1 MAAPKKKPYTADPNL
16 AKENMVK
23 ALGLLQQAVAT
34 VATPEGIRQH
44 LTFSARGNLHRY
56 SVRNQLLI
64 RQQCPGA
71 SEVGGYHYWIK
82 RGRRPLK
89 GEGCRIFAPSIYTKK
104 VEVDPTDPDAPQ
116 EAIQNDDGTTTYT
129 IERIMR
135 GWRTLVVWDISKTTD
150 ARGNPYVPTA
160 GPAMPAGSTSGFLG
174 SDDDDERAAGID
186 QFLRDWLGDQGVRVV
201 TALLRPGLY
210 GSWQGATNVLTCSN
224 RYDPITT
231 CSSTVHEAAHFLVDR
246 DKHEAAVGSYNAE
259 ELVAE
264 GVAYIVL
271 MRYGLD
277 TSKFSFSYVK
287 QYGADTRTYQKV
299 LGVLQ
304 KVAAVVVA
312 ALETSPAEDAGEE
325 NQEQA
330 A

>member
-1 MAAPKKKPYTADPNL
+1 MAAPKKKPFVADPNL

-34 VATPEGIRQH
+34 VATPEGIRAH
-44 LTFSARGNLHRY
+44 LAFSARGNLHRY

-71 SEVGGYHYWIK
+71 TEVGGYHYWIK

-89 GEGCRIFAPSIYTKK
+89 GEGCRIFAPSIYTKR
-104 VEVDPTDPDAPQ
+104 VEVDPTDPEAPQ
-116 EAIQNDDGTTTYT
+116 VLEQNPDGTTDHTVVV
-129 IERIMR
+129 ERIMR

-150 ARGNPYVPTA
+150 ARGNAYVPTA

-174 SDDDDERAAGID
+174 SDDEDERAAGID

-246 DKHEAAVGSYNAE
+246 DKHQPGTYNAE

-277 TSKFSFSYVK
+277 TSKFSFGYVK
-287 QYGADTRTYQKV
+287 QYGADTKTYQKV
-299 LGVLQ
+299 LGILQ

-312 ALETSPAEDAGEE
+312 ALETEAPADEAGEE
-325 NQEQA
+325 QEQA